1 MLLDTLT
8 GQMPMA
14 EKSVDSRVRRTTRRR
29 TPGSWLRHL
38 LRLDGGDG
46 SSRRLLAQP
55 FLDYYVILATTV
67 LLCGIG
73 ALMGLSSSSVY
84 SQSLGHGPYHFAIRQ
99 ILFLVVGA
107 IAAAVVS
114 RLSETHLRQLGGFA
128 YAVVCLMLVL
138 VLTFLGSDAGK
149 GNQSWLSLG
158 PVSLQP
164 SEFAKFALVLLG
176 ASYMSSRR
184 GEMATPKGVG
194 GYLGLY
200 GVVGLLVVAQGDL
213 GTTMIIGIIMLAQMW
228 NFGVPKR
235 YLGALIGLGLLA
247 VLLLTAITPYR
258 AERVLSFLHP
268 DNGASTSQQPLSAI
282 YALATGGWW
291 GVGIGASRQK
301 WGGLYDGAQN
311 DFVFAVLGE
320 EMGLLGTLGIIL
332 LFTLLIWA
340 GVRTAMRQDSLLRRS
355 AASTAT
361 AWIAAQALIN
371 MSVSLNLLPVVGVP
385 LPFISIGGSALVS
398 ALLAVGLLLACARTE
413 PDARRSTAASQRTE
427 PARVTSVVDG
437 GNRG

>member
-1 MLLDTLT
+1 MPLDRLM
-8 GQMPMA
+8 GRMSMA
-14 EKSVDSRVRRTTRRR
+14 EKSVSVRTPRTTRRQP
-29 TPGSWLRHL
+29 PGSWLTHL

-99 ILFLVVGA
+99 ILFLVVGSVG
-107 IAAAVVS
+107 AAVVS
-114 RLSETHLRQLGGFA
+114 RLSETYLRKLGGLA
-128 YAVVCLMLVL
+128 YAAVCLMLVL
-138 VLTFLGSDAGK
+138 VLTVLGSDAGK

-164 SEFAKFALVLLG
+164 SEFAKFALVLIG

-184 GEMATPKGVG
+184 DEMVTPKGVG
-194 GYLGLY
+194 FYLGLY
-200 GVVGLLVVAQGDL
+200 AVVGLLVVAQGDL
-213 GTTMIIGIIMLAQMW
+213 GTTMIIGLIMLAQMW

-235 YLGALIGLGLLA
+235 YLGALLGVGLLA
-247 VLLLTAITPYR
+247 VLLLVAITPYR
-258 AERVLSFLHP
+258 AQRVLSFLHP
-268 DNGASTSQQPLSAI
+268 DNGASPSQQPLSAI

-320 EMGLLGTLGIIL
+320 EMGLLGTLGVIL
-332 LFTLLIWA
+332 LVILLIWA
-340 GVRTAMRQDSLLRRS
+340 GVRTATRQDSLFRRS

-398 ALLAVGLLLACARTE
+398 ELLAVGLLLACARTE
-413 PDARRSTAASQRTE
+413 PDARRSTAASQRTG

-437 GNRG
+437 GSGG

>member
-1 MLLDTLT
+1 
-8 GQMPMA
+8 MA
-14 EKSVDSRVRRTTRRR
+14 EKSVDTRTPRQMNGARRR
-29 TPGSWLRHL
+29 TPASWLTHF
-38 LRLDGGDG
+38 LRLDSGDG
-46 SSRRLLAQP
+46 SSGGLLTQP

-84 SQSLGHGPYHFAIRQ
+84 SQSLGRGPYHFAIRQ

-107 IAAAVVS
+107 IASAVVS
-114 RLSETHLRQLGGFA
+114 RLSEAHLRQLGGLT
-128 YAVVCLMLVL
+128 YAVVCLMLVM
-138 VLTFLGSDAGK
+138 VLTPLGSDAGK
-149 GNQSWLSLG
+149 GNQSWLALG

-164 SEFAKFALVLLG
+164 SEFAKFALVLIG
-176 ASYMSSRR
+176 ASYMASRR
-184 GEMATPKGVG
+184 DEMATSKGVG
-194 GYLGLY
+194 IFLALY
-200 GVVGLLVVAQGDL
+200 GVIGLLVVAQGDL
-213 GTTMIIGIIMLAQMW
+213 GTTMIIGLIMLAQMW
-228 NFGVPKR
+228 GFGVPKR

-247 VLLLTAITPYR
+247 ILMLIAAI
-258 AERVLSFLHP
+258 S
-268 DNGASTSQQPLSAI
+268 
-282 YALATGGWW
+282 ALATGGWW

-320 EMGLLGTLGIIL
+320 EMGLLGTLGVIL
-332 LFTLLIWA
+332 LFTLLVWA
-340 GVRTAMRQDSLLRRS
+340 GVRTAMRQDSLFRRS
-355 AASTAT
+355 AALTAT
-361 AWIAAQALIN
+361 AWIAAQAIIN

-398 ALLAVGLLLACARTE
+398 VLLAVGIILACARTE
-413 PDARRSTAASQRTE
+413 PDARRSTEASRRTE